1 MIPTNIFAS
10 MLNILNIKRREFI
23 EIKEQEKENVNVF
36 RAF

>member
-10 MLNILNIKRREFI
+10 MLNIKHGEFI

>member
-10 MLNILNIKRREFI
+10 MLNIKRREFI